1 MGDWTIHWNFNKSNY
16 SLGEHASVSYW
27 IKNHGEYPLY
37 LSDLKLDF
45 DFGTYNL
52 EEIQGNVNPRTE
64 RFLGNISLTLPKNVV
79 GRKLFTLKYRLHE
92 LVNNNW
98 VDLGTYSS
106 EKQYFI
112 SIYPK
117 PLYGVFISR
126 GLSVEDKAIG
136 NPIAEMIR
144 EWGFQTVTVGI
155 EVKVPE
161 EQALMR
167 IREEIKKSEAV
178 IAIATPRFM
187 DALTGTWRTLEWL
200 HDEVGIA
207 FGIDKPLLILKDKR
221 VTLRGLPSYL
231 SKPNQV
237 PPVEFDPYN
246 LDELKIGLSRIMP
259 DFREWIETKRKQA
272 FNESLTNLAIG
283 GLAIV
288 GFIAVVSGIIGALSG
303 SSRK

>member
-1 MGDWTIHWNFNKSNY
+1 MGDWTIRWNFNKSSY

-27 IKNHGEYPLY
+27 MKNTGEYPLY
-37 LSDLKLDF
+37 LSDLELDF

-52 EEIQGNVNPRTE
+52 KEIQGRVDPRYE
-64 RFLGNISLTLPKNVV
+64 GFLGNISITLPKNVV
-79 GRKLFTLKYRLHE
+79 GRKLFTLKYHLHE
-92 LVNNNW
+92 LINNSW